1 MKDNKWEIIM
11 VIGKPY
17 SLDILEE
24 LLQNPKRFSDL
35 NIACPIEKTRAKRL
49 KELKY
54 YGLIEVIILER
65 KTRNFM
71 HYKLTEQ
78 GESAL
83 RKAREF

>member
-11 VIGKPY
+11 VIGRPY

-35 NIACPIEKTRAKRL
+35 NKACPIEKTRAKRL
-49 KELKY
+49 KELKA

-78 GESAL
+78 GENAL